1 MQPARPSTA
10 GLSSSPSSGNV
21 NNNGKD
27 VQLKGQDNLAHDLD
41 DVYEI
46 RRKLESDEV
55 REEFDL
61 LASHGPKLNANER
74 AFARTSLSKNRYVN
88 VLPCEFLDMEKKQTR
103 RYRDDVITDPSTVRF
118 SFSLIGTLPL
128 QQAGKNS

>member
-1 MQPARPSTA
+1 MQPARPSA
-10 GLSSSPSSGNV
+10 GGSSSGAAAN

-27 VQLKGQDNLAHDLD
+27 LQLNGQDNLAHELD

-46 RRKLESDEV
+46 RRKLDSGEV

-88 VLPCEFLDMEKKQTR
+88 VLPCEHRATEA
-103 RYRDDVITDPSTVRF
+103 RF
-118 SFSLIGTLPL
+118 PFVMPEC
-128 QQAGKNS
+128 